1 MLVNFTGFLFV
12 VCYIEQHSWAY
23 CGKSRRGEARVRW
36 EEGRG
41 GCHFNHLMAEEER
54 LHEWSPSPQVVLR

>member
-12 VCYIEQHSWAY
+12 VCYIEQHSWVY
-23 CGKSRRGEARVRW
+23 CGKSRRGEARVGW

-41 GCHFNHLMAEEER
+41 GMPFQSSDGRGGDA
-54 LHEWSPSPQVVLR
+54 V